1 MTQGRVKSEGRVC
14 LAQTDGV
21 NNNKENT
28 VHSLVILFIIAK
40 IRTHP
45 RFPSESEWEKS
56 NMAYMH
62 KLQLLSKITDTDLR
76 EEQFILIY
84 GFKES
89 QSTRPERHEQWFSSS
104 SQEEAENDLSI
115 RQEDLKKQSIPSNGE
130 NPEEFFNPSSREEV
144 DMAQPVV
151 PGASDLNDSFG
162 SGIREEDTRIRMR
175 PLITMGHPSLIMYFC
190 HLCPNSFFPCIYFIL
205 NVNIT
210 VFIHEN
216 PKKEMVKWP
225 CTRLTWL

>member
-14 LAQTDGV
+14 LAQTDGI
-21 NNNKENT
+21 NHNKENT
-28 VHSLVILFIIAK
+28 VHRLVILFIIAK
-40 IRTHP
+40 IWTHP
-45 RFPSESEWEKS
+45 RFPSVSEWEKS

-89 QSTRPERHEQWFSSS
+89 QSTRPKRHEQWFSSS

-130 NPEEFFNPSSREEV
+130 NTEEWLNPSSQEEV
-144 DMAQPVV
+144 DMAQPMV
-151 PGASDLNDSFG
+151 PGACGLNDSLAVDP
-162 SGIREEDTRIRMR
+162 E
-175 PLITMGHPSLIMYFC
+175 
-190 HLCPNSFFPCIYFIL
+190 
-205 NVNIT
+205 
-210 VFIHEN
+210 
-216 PKKEMVKWP
+216 
-225 CTRLTWL
+225 